1 MPRGTNYNAPH
12 DIGVLCV
19 QPDNYPSS
27 KPFPSFSASTI
38 IIDKDEAKIIADDY
52 VDEAVNGS
60 RELSP
65 KALMEIPNDD
75 INTFN
80 ARLDTETNI
89 VPALNDQLATDRSQD
104 RSLSPEINSELQNTP
119 SPKKTYRNDKDTP
132 SPKKKRKIPP
142 TKIPRPAGSGVST
155 AESSGFDLGI
165 FRRKNKRRMWKLQ
178 AMESEYPVDERILQ
192 EEGPPVRNLLSRR
205 EQRQPGTSNRAR
217 NSRPATLLL
226 PEF

>member
-1 MPRGTNYNAPH
+1 
-12 DIGVLCV
+12 
-19 QPDNYPSS
+19 
-27 KPFPSFSASTI
+27 
-38 IIDKDEAKIIADDY
+38 
-52 VDEAVNGS
+52 
-60 RELSP
+60 
-65 KALMEIPNDD
+65 MEIPNDD

-119 SPKKTYRNDKDTP
+119 SPKKNHLNDKNTP

-155 AESSGFDLGI
+155 ATSSGFDLGI
-165 FRRKNKRRMWKLQ
+165 YRRKNKRRMWKLQ
-178 AMESEYPVDERILQ
+178 AMESEYPAEDRILQ
-192 EEGPPVRNLLSRR
+192 EDNPPVRNLLSRR
-205 EQRQPGTSNRAR
+205 EQRQPGTSNRAH
-217 NSRPATLLL
+217 NFGKTSRLATLLL